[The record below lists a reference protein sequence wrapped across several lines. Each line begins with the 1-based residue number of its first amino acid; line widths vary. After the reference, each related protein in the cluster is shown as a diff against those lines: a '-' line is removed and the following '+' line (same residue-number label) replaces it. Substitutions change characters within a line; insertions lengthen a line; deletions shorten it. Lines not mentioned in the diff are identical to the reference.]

1 MADVNFLRQAETEL
15 ASAVLPEDPDSVQQ
29 LTTRDQLLTRA
40 YLVLA
45 CALVEDFIEGC
56 FLDYVKKSMEA
67 NDGLVSSCFVP
78 LAIKFADDLVGQ
90 VNTIPSAAVA
100 APMLVGLYSSKVIH
114 PNNGVK
120 RKNLEA
126 MARPLGLR
134 DKLEDECDDLL
145 GPADTLGARR
155 GSVAHTPAVSEEMRP
170 NQARELVTDVLER
183 IPLLTAMLDV
193 ASD

>member
-1 MADVNFLRQAETEL
+1 MPDVNFLRQAEAEL
-15 ASAVLPEDPDSVQQ
+15 ASAVLPEDPGSVKQ
-29 LTTRDQLLTRA
+29 LTTREQLLTRA

-45 CALVEDFIEGC
+45 CALVEDFVEGC
-56 FLDYVKKSMEA
+56 FLDYVKNSLGSK
-67 NDGLVSSCFVP
+67 DGLVSGCFVS
-78 LAIKFADDLVGQ
+78 LAVKFGDDLVGQ

-100 APMLVGLYSSKVIH
+100 APMLVGLYTSKVIH

-120 RKNLEA
+120 RKNLET
-126 MARPLGLR
+126 MAKPLGLR

-170 NQARELVTDVLER
+170 SQARELVTDVLER
-183 IPLLTAMLDV
+183 MPLLTAMLDL